1 MTLRTT
7 LTAAALICM
16 SATPSFGQATDTR
29 VKDQDLRENDWTQG
43 KGPMRK
49 SMGLR
54 KKRNLENLFDN
65 INGTIRNK
73 GEWDGTYQ
81 STIRQ
86 TPLLNFFKNKPYEK
100 ENTWPRVAITVL
112 EWETGFT
119 YDRATEDNFKSYYS
133 KDSIERLRST
143 DYSTAFAA
151 DGCWMYSAVIWR
163 DENTRQDVEP
173 FSVCNAELFQFEGAS
188 VVDIGLWGGFPHTTW
203 ENTGGRRTVGPL
215 PPKRAIE
222 DSPSSPQIGG
232 AFGGGINRET
242 VGIANLLLHLGF
254 NWKEA
259 VDGRLWLVG
268 WGPDSPKNESA
279 KPKPDPF
286 AMLPNGMPANMPAMP
301 SVPNPAFAKGNATGQ
316 MPGTMD
322 MAALQKQA
330 EQMGLGQA
338 VAAPHMQALG
348 LNQSEASDSFIDLVM
363 DGPSLI
369 GQTVT
374 VKADAYCVQNYC
386 TMEGGGQFMSF
397 DASKL
402 PRADKKVAMFKCT
415 ITSKCKNATITGV
428 VKADDHDG
436 GTVLQ
441 ATSFAR

>member
-1 MTLRTT
+1 MKFGHII
-7 LTAAALICM
+7 AAALLTTLAA
-16 SATPSFGQATDTR
+16 SPSYAQGRDTR
-29 VKDQDLRENDWTQG
+29 VTDEDLRRDDWRG
-43 KGPMRK
+43 GGNMRK
-49 SMGLR
+49 DLQNMQKRSMD
-54 KKRNLENLFDN
+54 NAFDS
-65 INGTIRNK
+65 IGGVIRNK
-73 GEWDGTYQ
+73 GEWDGTFR

-86 TPLLNFFKNKPYEK
+86 TPLLGFFKNKPYEK

-112 EWETGFT
+112 EWETGNT
-119 YDRATEDNFKSYYS
+119 YSRATEDAFKSYYS
-133 KDSIERLRST
+133 NDKATRMRAYDLST
-143 DYSTAFAA
+143 QFAS

-163 DENTRQDVEP
+163 DANTRENIEP
-173 FSVCNAELFQFEGAS
+173 FSVCNAEIYQFEGAS

-222 DSPSSPQIGG
+222 DSPSSPKIGG
-232 AFGGGINRET
+232 AFGGGMNRET

-268 WGPDSPKNESA
+268 WGPDSPKGESA

-286 AMLPNGMPANMPAMP
+286 ATLPNGMPANLPAGMPP
-301 SVPNPAFAKGNATGQ
+301 
-316 MPGTMD
+316 MPGGMD

-348 LNQSEASDSFIDLVM
+348 LNQSEASGSFMDLIM

-369 GQTVT
+369 GKTVT
-374 VKADAYCVQNYC
+374 VKADAYCVQNFC

-402 PRADKKVAMFKCT
+402 PRAEKKVAMFDCT

-428 VKADDHDG
+428 VKQDDHEG
-436 GTVLQ
+436 GTMLQ
-441 ATSFAR
+441 ATSFSR

>member
-1 MTLRTT
+1 MASFFKPL
-7 LTAAALICM
+7 AACAALTLLTGP
-16 SATPSFGQATDTR
+16 AFGQARDTR
-29 VKDQDLRENDWTQG
+29 VTDQELRDNDWSQRKGDIRQDLQNMQ
-43 KGPMRK
+43 
-49 SMGLR
+49 
-54 KKRNLENLFDN
+54 KRTIDNAFDS
-65 INGTIRNK
+65 IGGVIRNK
-73 GEWDGTYQ
+73 GEWDGSFQ

-86 TPLLNFFKNKPYEK
+86 TPLLGFFKNQPYEK

-112 EWETGFT
+112 EWETGNT
-119 YDRATEDNFKSYYS
+119 YSRATEDAFRSYYS
-133 KDSIERLRST
+133 DDKAERMRST
-143 DYSTAFAA
+143 DMSMQFAS

-163 DENTRQDVEP
+163 DASTREDIDP
-173 FSVCNAELFQFEGAS
+173 FSVCNAEIYQFEGAS

-203 ENTGGRRTVGPL
+203 ENTGNRRTDGPL

-232 AFGGGINRET
+232 AFGGGMNRET

-254 NWKEA
+254 NWKESM
-259 VDGRLWLVG
+259 DGRLWLVG
-268 WGPDSPKNESA
+268 WGPDSPKGESA

-286 AMLPNGMPANMPAMP
+286 ATLPNGMPANMPAP
-301 SVPNPAFAKGNATGQ
+301 PNAAFNLGNATGQ
-316 MPGTMD
+316 MPGAMD

-363 DGPSLI
+363 DGPSLV

-402 PRADKKVAMFKCT
+402 PREEKKVAMFKCT

-441 ATSFAR
+441 ATSFAK